1 MMLGATF
8 FYSSSLYTFNTQF
21 LCVFRSLFLSVRL
34 LSTCTYISSTYIEY
48 WCDYRTCQAKKKK
61 KKKEGCASIAHM
73 MRLCTRSF
81 LKNEEARH
89 KEREREREKS
99 TLKAKD
105 EGQRRVCTYVHH
117 RPLFIVIFQSSSS
130 SFLIIYK
137 QFQKRKV

>member
-61 KKKEGCASIAHM
+61 KKEGCASIAHM

-89 KEREREREKS
+89 KEREREREEHI
-99 TLKAKD
+99 
-105 EGQRRVCTYVHH
+105 EGERRRPKTCVYIRTSSPTFHRDLPIIIIFFSHH
-117 RPLFIVIFQSSSS
+117 L
-130 SFLIIYK
+130 
-137 QFQKRKV
+137 